1 MGGGVCS
8 LGLLGRL
15 LGVLWV
21 VGSALPGVPLVK
33 LKTSSK
39 VVGLDMGPR
48 VVVESKVV
56 GQAQTG
62 LAGSCMA
69 ALNLLLK
76 FI

>member
-1 MGGGVCS
+1 MSRMGGGVCS

-48 VVVESKVV
+48 VGGRV
-56 GQAQTG
+56 
-62 LAGSCMA
+62 
-69 ALNLLLK
+69 
-76 FI
+76 